1 MAKKSGSYRIG
12 VDVGGT
18 NTDAAVIDITA
29 TDTPSRGV
37 CASGKTPTTVDV
49 TSGIH
54 TVIENVLAKSE
65 VDRKDVLSVAIG
77 TTHFVNAV
85 VEADAR
91 RLSKVAVVRLCGPF
105 TKQVGISLKRLMI
118 NMFGEVVVMLT
129 RLDTPI
135 FGLSSCSQ
143 GHYGRPGLLSGW
155 R

>member
-1 MAKKSGSYRIG
+1 MTKTSGPYRVG

-18 NTDAAVIDITA
+18 NTDAAIINIAA
-29 TDTPSRGV
+29 TESESRGV
-37 CASGKTPTTVDV
+37 CASSKTPTTVDV

-54 TVIENVLAKSE
+54 AVIENVLSKSA

-105 TKQVGISLKRLMI
+105 TKQVPPFSDFPPALMDI
-118 NMFGEVVVMLT
+118 MAGPVFY
-129 RLDTPI
+129 LD
-135 FGLSSCSQ
+135 G
-143 GHYGRPGLLSGW
+143 GRKVI
-155 R
+155 